1 MKLWYSMTRDKRER
15 FIHLAERRVDKTVNQ
30 MKLIGNLGN
39 HNLYTSTP
47 EEREQIENY
56 LTEKLEFH
64 LKRLKAGKKE
74 YTGFIFSD
82 DQESEEK

>member
-64 LKRLKAGKKE
+64 LKRLKAGNKE